1 MQQQELEDY
10 WEFQFD
16 DFKNKDNMLQKRKER
31 VVLHPESTVKV
42 NIGIF

>member
-16 DFKNKDNMLQKRKER
+16 DFKNKDNMPQKTER
-31 VVLHPESTVKV
+31 TGGAAPRVDGE
-42 NIGIF
+42 G